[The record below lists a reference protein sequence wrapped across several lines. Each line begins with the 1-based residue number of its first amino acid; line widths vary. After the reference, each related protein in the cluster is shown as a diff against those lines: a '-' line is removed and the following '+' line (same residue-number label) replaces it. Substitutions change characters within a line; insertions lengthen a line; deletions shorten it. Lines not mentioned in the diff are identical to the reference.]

1 VYSVICP
8 FIKIE
13 VARMIEVR
21 SYLGSI
27 NIQHGSVFTLVQDY
41 TESVKDPRH
50 IDGAIE
56 LTVNSIPLIV
66 KEQWDLI
73 DQLWIYIVNGM
84 ESVVNGESY
93 TSSFPDS
100 PTKLSLK
107 LIKTANLIE
116 MTVGDKTITHNLQEL
131 GNALLDGAANC
142 LEELGR
148 IMKKSDSYQ
157 EELQKINQVKTKL
170 AEEAFK

>member
-1 VYSVICP
+1 
-8 FIKIE
+8 
-13 VARMIEVR
+13 MIEVK

-27 NIQHGSVFTLVQDY
+27 NIQHGSIFTLIEDY
-41 TESVKDPRH
+41 TGSVKDPRH

-56 LTVNSIPLIV
+56 LTIDGSTLIA

-84 ESVVNGESY
+84 ESAVNGESY

-100 PTKLSLK
+100 PTRLSLK
-107 LIKTANLIE
+107 PTGTANLIE
-116 MTVGDKTITHNLQEL
+116 MTVGEKTISHNIQEL
-131 GNALLDGAANC
+131 GDALLDGAANC

-148 IMKKSDSYQ
+148 IMKKTDLYQ
-157 EELQKINQVKTKL
+157 EELQKINQVRTKL
-170 AEEAFK
+170 TEVAM

>member
-1 VYSVICP
+1 
-8 FIKIE
+8 
-13 VARMIEVR
+13 MIEVK

-27 NIQHGSVFTLVQDY
+27 NVQQGSVFTLVEDY

-56 LTVNSIPLIV
+56 LTIDGNPLIV

-84 ESVVNGESY
+84 ESVVGGESY

-107 LIKTANLIE
+107 PTGTANLIE

-131 GNALLDGAANC
+131 GNALLDGAAHC
-142 LEELGR
+142 LEELDR
-148 IMKKSDSYQ
+148 ITKKSDSYQ

-170 AEEAFK
+170 SRIPT